1 MLSTQV
7 ASATNSLL
15 STLPDKDREQLLAN
29 CELIKLILAD
39 ELYHAGEVID
49 YAYFPIESFI
59 SLVTHIDNSAS
70 LEVGLV
76 GNEGMLGIALLLGVS
91 FSPFTALVQGAGL
104 AWRISSALFLN
115 ELERSPAL
123 RQILKRYLY
132 VSVSQLAQTAA
143 CTRFHL
149 VEARLARW
157 LLMTHDRAHANTFH
171 VTHLFLAYIL
181 GVRRVGITKAA
192 YSLQKRKLISYHR
205 GNIIILDRIGLE
217 SVSCQCYEADKKIY
231 NRILN
236 TPKF

>member
-7 ASATNSLL
+7 ALATNCLL
-15 STLPDKDREQLLAN
+15 SALPDKDREQLLAK
-29 CELIKLILAD
+29 CEPIELIFAE
-39 ELYHAGEVID
+39 ELYHAGERID
-49 YAYFPIESFI
+49 YAYFPIKSFI
-59 SLVTHIDNSAS
+59 SLITHIDDTAS

-76 GNEGMLGIALLLGVS
+76 GNEGMLGVSLLLGVNS
-91 FSPFTALVQGAGL
+91 SPFTALVQGTGL
-104 AWRISSALFLN
+104 ALRISASLFLN

-123 RQILKRYLY
+123 RQALKRYLY
-132 VSVSQLAQTAA
+132 VLISQLAQTAA

-157 LLMTHDRAHANTFH
+157 LLMTHDRAHSNTFH

-217 SVSCQCYEADKKIY
+217 SVSCQCYLADKKIY
-231 NRILN
+231 NAILN
-236 TPKF
+236 IN